1 MSEFVIRG
9 GNRLSGSIRVQG
21 AKNSILPLL
30 AATLLTEETCVI
42 HNCPRL
48 SDVDISIE
56 ILRRLKLSYPS
67 INIEWVIMGEGE
79 MFHSQQQTAQ
89 PSGFEDKLL
98 KVIQE
103 KDTVI
108 REQAEDIGKL
118 RERIA
123 QLQREKGK
131 NASDAQTSNIANAG

>member
-1 MSEFVIRG
+1 MGENIRFMEVVESLKGIGVI
-9 GNRLSGSIRVQG
+9 NDYVQ
-21 AKNSILPLL
+21 L
-30 AATLLTEETCVI
+30 AAILETI
-42 HNCPRL
+42 KAGI
-48 SDVDISIE
+48 SDINSGRKKLSIE

>member
-1 MSEFVIRG
+1 MGENIRFMEVVESLKGIGVI
-9 GNRLSGSIRVQG
+9 NDYVQ
-21 AKNSILPLL
+21 L
-30 AATLLTEETCVI
+30 AAILETNKAGI
-42 HNCPRL
+42 
-48 SDVDISIE
+48 SDIKSGRKKLSIE
-56 ILRRLKLSYPS
+56 ILRRLKLSYPN